1 MFDNENRDYNSYD
14 RDYNTYDRYDMNFV
28 GDGYNSLDNNYNTM
42 YEDNGTV
49 VNGYI
54 NDVLYNPE
62 INQYCLEITYF
73 YEGEQYVFYYRNID
87 RDITYELDT
96 KNLRKINV
104 YLPNNSP
111 EFAQIDEE
119 LLWYMIEN

>member
-1 MFDNENRDYNSYD
+1 MFDNENVDNNYENDYSQVD
-14 RDYNTYDRYDMNFV
+14 
-28 GDGYNSLDNNYNTM
+28 DGYNTLENNYNTM
-42 YEDNGTV
+42 YEDNGIV

-54 NDVLYNPE
+54 NNVLYNPE
-62 INQYCLEITYF
+62 IDKYCLEIIYTF
-73 YEGEQYVFYYRNID
+73 EGEQYVFYYRNIT
-87 RDITYELDT
+87 RDITYELDA

-111 EFAQIDEE
+111 EYAQIDEE

>member
-1 MFDNENRDYNSYD
+1 MFDNENVDNNYENDYSQID
-14 RDYNTYDRYDMNFV
+14 
-28 GDGYNSLDNNYNTM
+28 DGYNTLENNYNTM
-42 YEDNGTV
+42 YEDNGIV

-54 NDVLYNPE
+54 NNVLYNPE
-62 INQYCLEITYF
+62 INKYCLEIVYPF
-73 YEGEQYVFYYRNID
+73 EGEQYVFYYRNIT

-104 YLPNNSP
+104 YLPNGSP
-111 EFAQIDEE
+111 DYAQIDEE